1 MFSFKSFIEAI
12 QGATL
17 SANDALMS
25 KNLEVLN
32 QYFEKDDDDVE
43 IHKKIDD
50 ALDATNAVV
59 NPETKVSKQTLEQA
73 LRSIK
78 DLKTT
83 LNQHDVVEQALAS
96 GDLRPKTVILNYPST
111 AQDGAIVNKEV
122 HVPLVTLIPITFS
135 KVDEVRLKADLELN
149 LVDDELQVG
158 LGKFS
163 NRKKGRDTEG
173 DDSQQGGSVGNVEI
187 VLKPQEMSD
196 GMQHVVDA
204 YEKIL
209 KAQLPN

>member
-1 MFSFKSFIEAI
+1 MFSFKSFIQAI

-32 QYFEKDDDDVE
+32 QYFEKDDDDYE
-43 IHKKIDD
+43 IQKKIDN

-59 NPETKVSKQTLEQA
+59 NPETKINRQGLAEA
-73 LRSIK
+73 LKSIQE
-78 DLKTT
+78 LKTT
-83 LNQHDVVEQALAS
+83 LNQHDAVEQALAS
-96 GDLRPKTVILNYPST
+96 GDLRPKTVILNYPSSG
-111 AQDGAIVNKEV
+111 QNGMIVNKEV
-122 HVPLVTLIPITFS
+122 HVPLITLIPISFS

-163 NRKKGRDTEG
+163 NRKKITESES
-173 DDSQQGGSVGNVEI
+173 DSSQQGSVGSVEI